1 LKESDIKIKKMK
13 AIVITKPGGPE
24 VLELQEYP
32 TPEISGDEVLI
43 EVKAAGIN
51 RPDVFQREGNYPAPE
66 GVVADIPGLEVAGTI
81 VKCGP
86 DVVDFTVGER
96 VCALLA
102 GGGYAEYVA
111 VREGQCLPI
120 PGDLSFAEAASL
132 PETVFTV
139 WSNVFQRGNLQPGE
153 TLLLHGGN
161 SGIGI
166 TGIQI
171 AHALGSQVIVTVG
184 SDEKGQNC
192 LELGADSYINYKT
205 QNFETELQNE
215 GVDVILDMIGGDYLA
230 KNINILKPEGRLV
243 HINAVS
249 GSRVD
254 LDIWKVMTKRLTV
267 TGSTLRS
274 REYEFKKQL
283 AKEIQKNVWPLI
295 ESKKFKPVIFKTF
308 PFSEAAEAH
317 RLLEDGSHTGKIILV
332 R

>member
-1 LKESDIKIKKMK
+1 MK

-24 VLELQEYP
+24 VLKLQDYP

-43 EVKAAGIN
+43 EVKAAGLN
-51 RPDVFQREGNYPAPE
+51 RSDVFQREGNYPAPE
-66 GVVADIPGLEVAGTI
+66 GASAEIPGLEVAGTI
-81 VKCGP
+81 VKCGS
-86 DVVDFTVGER
+86 DVVDFTVGDR

-111 VREGQCLPI
+111 VREGQCLPV
-120 PGDLSFAEAASL
+120 PVDLSFAEAASL

-139 WSNVFQRGNLQPGE
+139 WSNVFQRGNLQLGE

-171 AHALGSQVIVTVG
+171 AHALGSKVIVTVG
-184 SDEKGQNC
+184 SDEKGQKC

-205 QNFETELQNE
+205 QNFETELQNK

-243 HINAVS
+243 HINAVR
-249 GSRVD
+249 GSHVD

-295 ESKKFKPVIFKTF
+295 ESKKFRPVIFKTF

>member
-1 LKESDIKIKKMK
+1 MK
-13 AIVITKPGGPE
+13 AIVITKPGGPD
-24 VLELQEYP
+24 VLELQDYP

-43 EVKAAGIN
+43 EVKTAGLN
-51 RPDVFQREGNYPAPE
+51 RSDVFQREGNYPAPTGASAE
-66 GVVADIPGLEVAGTI
+66 IPGLEVAGTV

-86 DVVDFTVGER
+86 DVKDFTVGDR

-102 GGGYAEYVA
+102 GGGYAEYVGA
-111 VREGQCLPI
+111 REGQCLPI

-139 WSNVFQRGNLQPGE
+139 WSNIFERGSLKSGE
-153 TLLLHGGN
+153 TLLIHGGN

-171 AHALGSQVIVTVG
+171 AHALGSKVIVTVG

-205 QNFETELQNE
+205 QNFETELQDE

-230 KNINILKPEGRLV
+230 KNINILNPEGRLV
-243 HINAVS
+243 HINAVN

-283 AKEIQKNVWPLI
+283 AKEVQKNVWPLI
-295 ESKKFKPVIFKTF
+295 ESGKFRTVIYKTF
-308 PFSEAAEAH
+308 PLSEAAQAH

>member
-1 LKESDIKIKKMK
+1 MK
-13 AIVITKPGGPE
+13 AVVVTKYGGPE
-24 VLELQEYP
+24 VLQLKEYQ

-43 EVKAAGIN
+43 EVKAAGLN
-51 RPDVFQREGNYPAPE
+51 RSDVFQREGNYTAPA
-66 GVVADIPGLEVAGTI
+66 GVPADILGLEVAGTI
-81 VKCGP
+81 IKCGP
-86 DVVDFTVGER
+86 DVTDFKIGDT

-102 GGGYAEYVA
+102 GGGYAEYVS

-120 PGDLSFAEAASL
+120 PDGLSFAEAASL

-139 WSNVFQRGNLQPGE
+139 WSNIFQRGNLQSGE

-166 TGIQI
+166 TGIQM
-171 AHALGSQVIVTVG
+171 AHALGSKVIVTVG
-184 SDEKGQNC
+184 SDEKGKIC

-205 QNFETELQNE
+205 QNFEDELQNE

-243 HINAVS
+243 HINAVN
-249 GSRVD
+249 GSQTN
-254 LDIWKVMTKRLTV
+254 LDIWKVMTKRLTI

-283 AKEIQKNVWPLI
+283 AKEVQKYVWPLI
-295 ESKKFKPVIFKTF
+295 ESKKFKPVIFQTF
-308 PFSEAAEAH
+308 PFSEASEAH
-317 RLLEDGSHTGKIILV
+317 RLLEKGTHTGKIILV

>member
-1 LKESDIKIKKMK
+1 MK
-13 AIVITKPGGPE
+13 AIVITKYGAPE
-24 VLELQEYP
+24 VLKLQDYP

-139 WSNVFQRGNLQPGE
+139 WSNVFQRGKLKAGE
-153 TLLLHGGN
+153 AFLIHGGN

>member
-1 LKESDIKIKKMK
+1 MK
-13 AIVITKPGGPE
+13 AVVITKYGGPE
-24 VLELQEYP
+24 VLNLQEYP

-43 EVKAAGIN
+43 EVKTAGIN
-51 RPDVFQREGNYPAPE
+51 RPDVFQREGKYPAPE
-66 GVVADIPGLEVAGTI
+66 GVPADILGLEVAGII
-81 VKCGP
+81 VECGP
-86 DVVDFTVGER
+86 EVVSFNVGDR

-102 GGGYAEYVA
+102 GGGYAEYA
-111 VREGQCLPI
+111 SVREGQCLPI
-120 PGDLSFAEAASL
+120 PADLSFAEAASL
-132 PETVFTV
+132 PETIFTV
-139 WSNVFQRGNLQPGE
+139 WSNVFQRGHLQPGE
-153 TLLLHGGN
+153 TLLIHGGN

-171 AHALGSQVIVTVG
+171 AQALGSKVIVTVG
-184 SDEKGQNC
+184 SDEKGRKC

-205 QNFETELQNE
+205 QNFETELENE
-215 GVDVILDMIGGDYLA
+215 GVDVILDMIGGDYLS

-254 LDIWKVMTKRLTV
+254 LDIRKVMTKRLTI

-274 REYEFKKQL
+274 REYQFKKQL
-283 AKEIQKNVWPLI
+283 AKEIKSKVWPLI
-295 ESKKFKPVIFKTF
+295 ESKKFRPVIYKTF

-317 RLLEDGSHTGKIILV
+317 RLLEDGSHTGKIVLV

>member
-1 LKESDIKIKKMK
+1 MK
-13 AIVITKPGGPE
+13 AVVITEYGAPE
-24 VLELQEYP
+24 VLKLQEYP
-32 TPEISGDEVLI
+32 IPEISGDEVLI
-43 EVKAAGIN
+43 EVKSAGLN
-51 RPDVFQREGNYPAPE
+51 RSDVFQREGNYAAPA
-66 GVVADIPGLEVAGTI
+66 GVATEIPGLEVSGI
-81 VKCGP
+81 ILKCGP
-86 DVVDFTVGER
+86 NVVDFKVGDR

-102 GGGYAEYVA
+102 GGGYSEYVS

-120 PGDLSFAEAASL
+120 PADLSFPEAASL
-132 PETVFTV
+132 PETIFTV

-171 AHALGSQVIVTVG
+171 AKALGSQVIVTVG
-184 SDEKGQNC
+184 SDEKGQKC
-192 LELGADSYINYKT
+192 LELGADSYINYRT
-205 QNFETELQNE
+205 QNFETELQDK
-215 GVDVILDMIGGDYLA
+215 GIDVILDMIGGDYLN
-230 KNINILKPEGRLV
+230 KNINILNPEGRLV
-243 HINAVS
+243 HINAVD

-254 LDIWKVMTKRLTV
+254 LDIWKVMTKRLTI

-274 REYEFKKQL
+274 RAYEFKKKL
-283 AKEIQKNVWPLI
+283 AKEIQENVWPLI
-295 ESKKFKPVIFKTF
+295 ESKRFRPVIFKTF

>member
-1 LKESDIKIKKMK
+1 MK
-13 AIVITKPGGPE
+13 AILITKPGGPD

-51 RPDVFQREGNYPAPE
+51 RPDVFQREGNYPAPA
-66 GVVADIPGLEVAGTI
+66 GVVAEIPGLEVAGTI
-81 VKCGP
+81 IKCGP
-86 DVVDFTVGER
+86 DVVDFTVGDK

-120 PGDLSFAEAASL
+120 PSDLSFAEAASL

-139 WSNVFQRGNLQPGE
+139 WSNVFQRGNLQPRE

-171 AHALGSQVIVTVG
+171 AHALGSKVIVTVG
-184 SDEKGQNC
+184 SDEKGKKC

-205 QNFETELQNE
+205 QNFETELQDE

-230 KNINILKPEGRLV
+230 KNINILKSEGRLV

-254 LDIWKVMTKRLTV
+254 LDIWKIMTKRLTI

-274 REYEFKKQL
+274 REYKFKKQL

>member
-1 LKESDIKIKKMK
+1 MK
-13 AIVITKPGGPE
+13 AIVITEYGGPD
-24 VLELQEYP
+24 VLKVKDLP
-32 TPEISGDEVLI
+32 TPDISGDEVLI
-43 EVKAAGIN
+43 EVKAAGLN
-51 RPDVFQREGNYPAPE
+51 RSDVFQREGNYPAPKGASAE
-66 GVVADIPGLEVAGTI
+66 IPGLELAGTV

-86 DVVDFTVGER
+86 DVKDFTVGDK

-102 GGGYAEYVA
+102 GGGYAEYVG

-139 WSNVFQRGNLQPGE
+139 WSNVFERGNLKSGE
-153 TLLLHGGN
+153 TLLIHGGN

-171 AHALGSQVIVTVG
+171 AHALGSKVIVTVG

-205 QNFETELQNE
+205 QDFETELQDE

-230 KNINILKPEGRLV
+230 KNINILNPEGRLV

-295 ESKKFKPVIFKTF
+295 ESGKFRTVIYKTF

>member
-1 LKESDIKIKKMK
+1 MK
-13 AIVITKPGGPE
+13 AIVITKSGGPE
-24 VLELQEYP
+24 VLKLQDYP

-43 EVKAAGIN
+43 EVKAAGLN
-51 RPDVFQREGNYPAPE
+51 RSDVFQREGNYPAPE
-66 GVVADIPGLEVAGTI
+66 GASAEIPGLEVAGTI

-86 DVVDFTVGER
+86 DVVDFTVGDR

-111 VREGQCLPI
+111 VREGHCLPI
-120 PGDLSFAEAASL
+120 PEDLSFAEAASL

-171 AHALGSQVIVTVG
+171 AHVLGSKVIVTVG
-184 SDEKGQNC
+184 SDEKGRKC

-249 GSRVD
+249 GSHVD

-295 ESKKFKPVIFKTF
+295 ESKKFRPVIYKTF

>member
-1 LKESDIKIKKMK
+1 MK
-13 AIVITKPGGPE
+13 VVVITKYGAPE
-24 VLELQEYP
+24 VLKLQEYP
-32 TPEISGDEVLI
+32 IPEISGDEVLI
-43 EVKAAGIN
+43 EVKSAGLN
-51 RPDVFQREGNYPAPE
+51 RSDVLQREGNYPTPAD
-66 GVVADIPGLEVAGTI
+66 VATEIPGLEVSGII

-86 DVVDFTVGER
+86 NVVDFAVGDR

-102 GGGYAEYVA
+102 GGGYSEYVS

-120 PGDLSFAEAASL
+120 PADLGFAEAASL
-132 PETVFTV
+132 PETIFTV

-171 AHALGSQVIVTVG
+171 AKALGSKVIVTVG
-184 SDEKGQNC
+184 SDEKGQKC
-192 LELGADSYINYKT
+192 LELGADSYINYRT

-215 GVDVILDMIGGDYLA
+215 GIDVILDMIGGDYLS
-230 KNINILKPEGRLV
+230 KNINILNPEGRLI
-243 HINAVS
+243 HINAVD

-254 LDIWKVMTKRLTV
+254 LDIWKVMTKRLTI

-274 REYEFKKQL
+274 RTYEFKKKL

-295 ESKKFKPVIFKTF
+295 ESKRFRPVIFKTF
-308 PFSEAAEAH
+308 AFSEAAEAH